1 MQWGD
6 GLRVNPGQLHANATR
21 LQQVHQSLE
30 QQIQRHDALDLGSW
44 RGEAQ
49 RAQRSKHRELV
60 TDLRQHARRLPP
72 TTDALESAASSFERI
87 QQSQRQLIERAAQWR
102 YEIQDSGWLRD
113 LESGLRKADPR
124 RLFQRARIQGS
135 VLSIIVRLNATDLAL
150 AAKLRVVDTA
160 NNVLGAFEDYGDN
173 VRDLLEAGADKAL
186 SGLEW
191 LGGKIRDGLDWGRGV
206 IEDAWQWGKDAL
218 ANLGERLGHAGT
230 ALGRL
235 SETMAS
241 PPKWLQDLVQHGEIP
256 QLAEV
261 LGSGAYLLGQAA
273 GVPANFIAND
283 DVHLFDDGTPYLARP
298 DEVTPYSVPGG
309 QFNGINDVVNP
320 MMDVYNT
327 HDPNNPDDHPQVQ
340 VTAVEGADGQV
351 RYVVSIPG
359 TTESMRTLDGWN
371 GGAAGTDWAAN
382 LKGVGYGDTAATQS
396 IMHAIDEAIAQD
408 QAARGISGGGHPEVL
423 LSGHSQGGIIAGN
436 IAANPE
442 FTQHYDV
449 GGVVSAGSPV
459 DTLGIPGD
467 IPVYNYQNELDP
479 VPRVDLGGVP
489 TGTPDNVTNIVFE
502 HEGSRSPEHTHA
514 QQTYADNI
522 ADLQHQTSGEN
533 AMKQQQM
540 NADLDRFYHGE
551 ATAYRVPYGRE
562 TK

>member
-6 GLRVNPGQLHANATR
+6 GLRLNPGQMHADATR
-21 LQQVHQSLE
+21 LQQTHRALE
-30 QQIQRHDALDLGSW
+30 QQIQSHESIDLGSW

-60 TDLRQHARRLPP
+60 TDMRQHARRIPP
-72 TTDALESAASSFERI
+72 TADALESAAGSFERI

-113 LESGLRKADPR
+113 LESGLKKADPR

-135 VLSIIVRLNATDLAL
+135 VLSIIMRLNATDLAL
-150 AAKLRVVDTA
+150 AARLRVADIA
-160 NNVLGAFEDYGDN
+160 NDVRDAFEDAGN
-173 VRDLLEAGADKAL
+173 QLRDLLEAGADKAL

-191 LGGKIRDGLDWGRGV
+191 LGGKIRDGLDWGRGL
-206 IEDAWQWGKDAL
+206 IEDSWQWGKDAL

-230 ALGRL
+230 ALGRFL
-235 SETMAS
+235 DTATT
-241 PPKWLQDLVQHGEIP
+241 PPKWLQDFVQHGEVP

-273 GVPANFIAND
+273 GIPANFVAND

-298 DEVTPYSVPGG
+298 DEVTPHAVPNGRMD
-309 QFNGINDVVNP
+309 GINDVVDP

-327 HDPNNPDDHPQVQ
+327 HDPDNPDDHPQVQ

-359 TTESMRTLDGWN
+359 TTESMDTIDGWN

-396 IMHAIDEAIAQD
+396 IMHAIDEAIEQD
-408 QAARGISGGGHPEVL
+408 QAARGASGGRPEVL
-423 LSGHSQGGIIAGN
+423 LTGHSQGGIIAGN
-436 IAANPE
+436 IAANQE
-442 FTQHYDV
+442 FAQRYDV

-459 DTLGIPGD
+459 DTLGVPHD

-479 VPRVDLGGVP
+479 VPRADLGGVP
-489 TGTPDNVTNIVFE
+489 TGTPDNVTNIVFD
-502 HEGSRSPEHTHA
+502 HEGSPSPQHTHA

-522 ADLQHQTSGEN
+522 ADLQHQTTGEN
-533 AMKQQQM
+533 AQKQQQM
-540 NADLDRFYHGE
+540 NDDLGRFYDGD

-562 TK
+562 VQ